1 MLVTKTILASE
12 LLAYVTTNIIK
23 SMIDIGDGKLTLL
36 MYKNINPNMIK
47 QLNIDLQS
55 NIRDYEKLVK
65 CNVAIASA
73 ITSYARIHMLPFKI
87 MESVSV

>member
-47 QLNIDLQS
+47 QLNLDLQS

-65 CNVAIASA
+65 CPAKRGYSISH
-73 ITSYARIHMLPFKI
+73 Y
-87 MESVSV
+87 